1 MRLSNSFMKKLLFSF
16 ALGII
21 LLPLVLANQ
30 GHMKLLAV
38 TELENGSMKGGIADL
53 YLEISPGSGRVF
65 LETFPVTRTDT
76 QISTRFAK
84 TIACDF
90 IEEDCGKYDFFYTI
104 NADSPIIAGPSAGAS
119 IAALTASMLKGLKID
134 ENIAATGT
142 INSGGLVGPVGG
154 LKAKIDAASKAG
166 LKKVLVPVGEP
177 IKDED
182 NETKSIS
189 ARNFSSQAG
198 IEIAEASTLADV
210 IEHFT
215 GKNLRKEY
223 PAISVDNE
231 YASVMESLA
240 VQLCERSDFLL
251 EGLDKV
257 ESDANITKK
266 LEEALNNTQRGK
278 DAFENKEFYSSAS
291 FCFGANVELGNLIL
305 VRQNATKEELAERL
319 ALLKEE
325 IARFENETETKERST
340 ITSLEAYMA
349 VKERLDEADSL
360 ADRTLESLES
370 NQSIPIDSARRNL
383 AYANERLNSAYSWSK
398 FFGNSGKKFN
408 LDKDVV
414 RQSCQDKISEVEERL
429 QYVEFYLPGTMSGIK
444 LELSDVYKDLGN
456 GNYELCLFKASK
468 LKADADVVLSVF
480 GVDESNYDSLLDRKI
495 GIAEEALAKEASR
508 GIFPILGYSYY
519 EYSKS
524 LKSSNKMSA
533 LLYSEYASELGNL
546 DIYFRENSNRGLRIH
561 IDKKLVVVFLSGTTV
576 GFIAAFLI
584 RRKSGK

>member
-1 MRLSNSFMKKLLFSF
+1 MKKLLFLF
-16 ALGII
+16 VVGII
-21 LLPLVLANQ
+21 LLPPVIASQ

-38 TELENGSMKGGIADL
+38 TELANGSMRGGIADL
-53 YLEISPGSGRVF
+53 YLEIKPGSGRVF

-90 IEEDCGKYDFFYTI
+90 IEEDCSKYDFFYTI
-104 NADSPIIAGPSAGAS
+104 NADSPIVAGPSAGAS

-134 ENIAATGT
+134 EDIAATGT
-142 INSGGLVGPVGG
+142 INSGGLVGHVGG
-154 LKAKIDAASKAG
+154 LRAKIEAASRAG
-166 LKKVLVPVGEP
+166 LKKALIPVGEP
-177 IKDED
+177 IKED
-182 NETKSIS
+182 SNETKTIS
-189 ARNFSSQAG
+189 ARNISIQTG
-198 IEIAEASTLADV
+198 IGIAEVSTLAEV

-223 PAISVDNE
+223 PSISIDNE
-231 YASVMESLA
+231 YSSVMESLA

-251 EGLDKV
+251 EELDKI

-266 LEEALNNTQRGK
+266 LEEALNSTQRGK
-278 DAFENKEFYSSAS
+278 NAFENEEFYSSAS
-291 FCFGANVELGNLIL
+291 FCFGANVEFGNLIL
-305 VRQNATKEELAERL
+305 FRQNATKEKLTERL

-325 IARFENETETKERST
+325 IARFENETEAKERST

-360 ADRTLESLES
+360 ADKTLDSLKG

-408 LDKDVV
+408 LDKEVV

-444 LELSDVYKDLGN
+444 LELSNAYRDLSS
-456 GNYELCLFKASK
+456 GNYELCLFKASE

-480 GVDESNYDSLLDRKI
+480 GVDESNYDSLLSRKI
-495 GIAEEALAKEASR
+495 AIAEEVLAKEASK
-508 GIFPILGYSYY
+508 GIFPVLGYSYY

-546 DIYFRENSNRGLRIH
+546 DIYFKENSSSGFRIK
-561 IDKKLVVVFLSGTTV
+561 IDRKLVVVFLSGV
-576 GFIAAFLI
+576 FIGVVASFLVK
-584 RRKSGK
+584 RKVRK